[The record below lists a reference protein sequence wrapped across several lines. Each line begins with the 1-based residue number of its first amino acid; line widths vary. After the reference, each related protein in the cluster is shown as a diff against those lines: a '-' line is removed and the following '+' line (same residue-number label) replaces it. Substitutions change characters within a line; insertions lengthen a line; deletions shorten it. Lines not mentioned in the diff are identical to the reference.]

1 MAFLRD
7 PVDILLVIV
16 VEEAHGRPV
25 DAGRKSPLCRTV
37 GVHREQSELEII

>member
-1 MAFLRD
+1 MAFLRG

-25 DAGRKSPLCRTV
+25 DAGRESPLCRPV
-37 GVHREQSELEII
+37 GVHREQLKSGII